1 MSDQIDE
8 PWLDES
14 LVQYA
19 TYLYYL
25 DTYGKAVAEGFKES
39 FHRRWERVAKEPIPI
54 GMPAKDYSPK
64 EYGAIVYG
72 RGALFFEALAEEM
85 GQETFDSFLHE
96 YVDTFRWGIAEPVD
110 LKVLAEGSCGC
121 DLSQVFADWG
131 VIY

>member
-25 DTYGKAVAEGFKES
+25 DTYGEQAADVFKES
-39 FHRRWERVAKEPIPI
+39 LHQRWERVAKETIPI

-85 GQETFDSFLHE
+85 GQESFNGFLRE
-96 YVDTFRWGIAEPVD
+96 YVDTFRWRIAEPAD
-110 LKVLAEGSCGC
+110 MKVLAEGSCGR
-121 DLSQVFADWG
+121 DLSQIFTDWG